1 MGAYIILTAVVA
13 ELAFAV
19 FCVETRSHQAKARNM
34 LRIAAFASFVLLV
47 ALRVIYWSLRYY
59 ALGLLLGL
67 LAAIGTINLL
77 RKVSYLQ
84 PYRLRRIVLQAVG
97 TTVLIAVVTLPAV
110 IFPQHQGL
118 AMTGEHQVATVN
130 YTYTD
135 STRVETYSDA
145 GTNRKVTVGLWFP
158 QVDRGKYPL
167 IVFSHGGFG
176 IKTSNETLYKEL
188 ASHGYVV
195 CAIDHTYQ
203 CLYTTD
209 VDGHVTLLDR
219 GYMQE
224 CNEED
229 ARADRQQSFAYYQQW
244 MGVRTGDISF
254 VIDRI
259 LAEAVQPGADA
270 AYRLVD
276 AQRIGVMGHSLGGA
290 AALGIGRMRDD
301 VDAVMALDAPFLCD
315 IVGVENGEFV
325 FVQDT
330 YPAPVLNIYS
340 DDAWG
345 LLSDRPQYEANYRLL
360 SDAAATAHNVRI
372 SGAGHFSLTDLALST
387 PALTRLLDQVP
398 SPADATYCLTTINR
412 VTLAFFDCYLKGRGE
427 FSPEK

>member
-1 MGAYIILTAVVA
+1 MGAYIIVAAAVA

-19 FCVETRSHQAKARNM
+19 FCLETRSHQGRARNA
-34 LRIAAFASFVLLV
+34 LRVAAFVSFVLLA

-67 LAAIGTINLL
+67 LAAIGAANLL
-77 RKVSYLQ
+77 RKVSYVQ
-84 PYRLRRIVLQAVG
+84 PYRLWRVVRQAVG
-97 TTVLIAVVTLPAV
+97 MTLLLAVAALPAV

-118 AMTGEHQVATVN
+118 AVTGEYRVATAN
-130 YTYTD
+130 YTYAD
-135 STRVETYSDA
+135 PDRVETYGKSGA
-145 GTNRKVTVGLWFP
+145 NRKLTVGLWYP
-158 QVDRGKYPL
+158 QVEQGRYPL
-167 IVFSHGGFG
+167 VVFSHGAFG
-176 IKTSNETLYKEL
+176 VKTSNETLYKEL

-209 VDGHVTLLDR
+209 IDGHLTLLDQ

-229 ARADRQQSFAYYQQW
+229 ARADRQQSFAYYQRW
-244 MGVRTGDISF
+244 MDVRTDDISF

-259 LAEAVQPGADA
+259 LAEANRPDADA
-270 AYRLVD
+270 GYRVVD

-290 AALGIGRMRDD
+290 AALGIGRLRGD

-345 LLSDRPQYEANYRLL
+345 LLSEWPQYAANFRLL
-360 SDAAATAHNVRI
+360 SDTAAVAHNVRI
-372 SGAGHFSLTDLALST
+372 SGAGHFSLTDLTLST
-387 PALTRLLDQVP
+387 PIITRLLDRVP
-398 SPADATYCLTTINR
+398 APADATYCLTTINR

-427 FSPEK
+427 FSPQR